1 MSTIAP
7 PKPPIDH
14 NALPQ
19 DMNAFFMPFTPQ
31 RQYKQDPR
39 MIVSAR
45 GMVYTDSRGHET
57 LDCSAGLWCVNAG
70 HYRTHINEAIATQLE
85 QLDFAHNFNSGH
97 PLVFDYA
104 ERLTKHVPDPL
115 NHVFFTNSGSESVD
129 TALKIALAYQRV
141 RGEGTRQRLIGREFA
156 YHGMGFGGLSVAGL
170 VKNRQAFG
178 LLLPGT
184 APSEVPT
191 ASKAIVFRADSHRR
205 GRSSPMT
212 LNDSS
217 TFTEQTPLQQ

>member
-7 PKPPIDH
+7 PRPPIDH

-141 RGEGTRQRLIGREFA
+141 RGEGTRQRLIGRSLLITA
-156 YHGMGFGGLSVAGL
+156 WAL
-170 VKNRQAFG
+170 V
-178 LLLPGT
+178 
-184 APSEVPT
+184 V
-191 ASKAIVFRADSHRR
+191 
-205 GRSSPMT
+205 
-212 LNDSS
+212 
-217 TFTEQTPLQQ
+217 